1 MSVRVQLKGGKEVTA
16 ALETL
21 ADSGRL
27 VRREVLG
34 SSLAIQK
41 EAKQIM
47 DKFAAKLEKVKL
59 PEAEGV
65 KRQEQ
70 TRKETKASCK
80 KEFRKAFFENAPNKE
95 GGWIKAEKGGWK

>member
-1 MSVRVQLKGGKEVTA
+1 MDFLWHKVSEKERQ
-16 ALETL
+16 E
-21 ADSGRL
+21 
-27 VRREVLG
+27 
-34 SSLAIQK
+34 IKK

-47 DKFAAKLEKVKL
+47 DKFAKELETLKL

-65 KRQEQ
+65 RRKEM

-80 KEFRKAFFENAPNKE
+80 KDFRKSFFENAPNKE